1 MKKEDFLGKRLLGID
16 FGMKRVG
23 LAVADELGITVT
35 PRLTL
40 DFESPKFWDN
50 LQSFIKTERIKICVI
65 GVPFRN
71 DNEVTNVMQLIREF
85 ALKLNELTGLE
96 VHEYDESYTSVNADR
111 TMIDIGKRK
120 KKRREKG
127 EKDKIAAAL
136 ILTDFLHQF
145 D

>member
-1 MKKEDFLGKRLLGID
+1 MTKEDFLGKRLLGID
-16 FGMKRVG
+16 FGLKRVG

-40 DFESPKFWDN
+40 DFESPNFWQS
-50 LQSFIKTERIKICVI
+50 LMSFIDVERIKICVV
-65 GVPFRN
+65 GVPYRN
-71 DNEVTNVMQLIREF
+71 DNEETFVIQSIREF
-85 ALKLNELTGLE
+85 ANKLKELTGLP
-96 VHEYDESYTSVNADR
+96 VYEYDESYTSVYASR

-120 KKRREKG
+120 KKRSEKG